1 MLGWEWMAVFADW
14 QVIIMKVREV
24 VMSVE
29 EVGWASE
36 TASVYV
42 LE

>member
-1 MLGWEWMAVFADW
+1 MVVFADW
-14 QVIIMKVREV
+14 QVIIMKAREV
-24 VMSVE
+24 AMSVE

-36 TASVYV
+36 IASVYV